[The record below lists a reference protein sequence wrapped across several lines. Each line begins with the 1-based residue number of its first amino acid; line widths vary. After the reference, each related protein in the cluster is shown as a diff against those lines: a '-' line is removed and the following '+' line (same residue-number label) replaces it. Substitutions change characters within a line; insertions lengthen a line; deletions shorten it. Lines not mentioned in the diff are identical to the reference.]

1 MAGEALRDRD
11 VERFKKLEAVR
22 ARLDRATRIAQDG
35 TGQNEAVAEAVD
47 AVYGLTVL
55 IEDIVRELASGAP
68 R

>member
-1 MAGEALRDRD
+1 MAGEALRDLD

-22 ARLDRATRIAQDG
+22 EWLAIAREVGDDRAAPLR
-35 TGQNEAVAEAVD
+35 D
-47 AVYGLTVL
+47 AVSILAGL